1 MQKFVD
7 RIFVFVLKHWIPVR
21 GRLERHGN
29 GMIRR
34 VVDLG
39 KRRGR
44 EGALNCRCRSRNE
57 GSLLTE
63 VNQGH
68 ERLEIQTMP
77 PAGARVEMA
86 CQTGAETSSKR

>member
-7 RIFVFVLKHWIPVR
+7 WTFGLVLKHWILVR

-29 GMIRR
+29 GMIRSA
-34 VVDLG
+34 VDLR

-44 EGALNCRCRSRNE
+44 EGALNNRCGRRNE

-77 PAGARVEMA
+77 PAGAKVEKA
-86 CQTGAETSSKR
+86 RQAGAEISS